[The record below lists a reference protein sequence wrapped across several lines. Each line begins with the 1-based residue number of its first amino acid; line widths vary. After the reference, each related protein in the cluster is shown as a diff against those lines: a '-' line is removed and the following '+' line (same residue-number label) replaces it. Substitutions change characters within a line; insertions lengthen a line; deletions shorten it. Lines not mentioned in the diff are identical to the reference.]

1 GLIGKQADDTVII
14 KTPKGDVEYEIIEV
28 EYI

>member
-1 GLIGKQADDTVII
+1 DAVII

>member
-1 GLIGKQADDTVII
+1 MDDAVTI

-28 EYI
+28 EYL